1 MQWYMDVV
9 LQLLERSG
17 DFVSDEIWHRAV
29 QLVTNNPSMQEY
41 AARNVAESLKRG
53 AAHEVGAGAG
63 AGVVA
68 GAEAGRG
75 WRLAARDKAGM
86 AALWGR
92 R

>member
-41 AARNVAESLKRG
+41 AARNVAEALKRG
-53 AAHEVGAGAG
+53 AAHEVGRRR
-63 AGVVA
+63 GVVWS
-68 GAEAGRG
+68 GV
-75 WRLAARDKAGM
+75 
-86 AALWGR
+86 
-92 R
+92 